1 MPAGTVHTESHP
13 VSFYAAND
21 ITDQFTAAGV
31 MARCLIG
38 TDGRAEAMTHHM
50 LTFPAGEYNLPAAA
64 QHDHLLYV
72 LGGTGQVQAR
82 DRTEPLTPGTAALI
96 PAGGKWSVSADSVE
110 LRVSCVRVPVPALPA
125 AAVQWEA
132 PGVWCLTNQVGE
144 QARQAATSD
153 REFEVLYDS
162 ANGCGGAT
170 QFVGFIPH
178 TGAPEHYHLY
188 DEICTVVRGTGR
200 LLVGDTV
207 QELTE
212 GSTFHVPPRFL
223 HAVHNTGSDDL
234 HMLGVFRPS
243 GSPAAAYYPDGR
255 AAFSA

>member
-1 MPAGTVHTESHP
+1 MPAGIAQTESDP
-13 VSFYAAND
+13 VTRYAADD
-21 ITDQFTAAGV
+21 ITDQFTASGV

-38 TDGRAEAMTHHM
+38 TDGRAEAMTQHM
-50 LTFPAGEYNLPAAA
+50 LTFPAGEYGFPAAA
-64 QHDHLLYV
+64 HHDHLLYV
-72 LGGTGQVQAR
+72 LSGTGRVQAR
-82 DRTEPLTPGTAALI
+82 DRSGPLTPGTAALI
-96 PAGGKWSVSADSVE
+96 PAGEKWAVSADSAG
-110 LRVSCVRVPVPALPA
+110 LHVSCVRVPVPALPA
-125 AAVQWEA
+125 AAGQWQE
-132 PGVWCLTNQVGE
+132 PGAWTLINQLGE

-153 REFEVLYDS
+153 REFEVLYDR

-170 QFVGFIPH
+170 QFVGFIPQ

-223 HAVHNTGSDDL
+223 HAVHNSGADDL

-243 GSPAAAYYPDGR
+243 GSAAAAYYPDGR